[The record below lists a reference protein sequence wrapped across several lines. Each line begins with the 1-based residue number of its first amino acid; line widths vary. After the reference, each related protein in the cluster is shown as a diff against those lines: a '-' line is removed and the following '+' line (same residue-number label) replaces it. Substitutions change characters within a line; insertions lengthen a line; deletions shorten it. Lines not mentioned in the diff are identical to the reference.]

1 MTIYPMKHIKRRK
14 SYTKEYKLDVIQQS
28 YIRENIKEL
37 ADELGLRTELIYR
50 WRREY
55 HDDKGT
61 SFPGQGVEKKSIE
74 QEELDRVKKEN
85 EDLRMERDILKKA
98 IGIFSKKNG

>member
-1 MTIYPMKHIKRRK
+1 MNHIKGRK
-14 SYTKEYKLDVIQQS
+14 TYTKEYKLDVIQQS
-28 YIRENIKEL
+28 HIRDNIKEL
-37 ADELGLRTELIYR
+37 ADELGLQAELIYR

-55 HDDKGT
+55 HDDKDT

-85 EDLRMERDILKKA
+85 EDLRM
-98 IGIFSKKNG
+98 

>member
-1 MTIYPMKHIKRRK
+1 MKPIKRRK
-14 SYTKEYKLDVIQQS
+14 SYSKQYKLDVIQQS
-28 YIRENIKEL
+28 HNRANIKEL
-37 ADELGLRTELIYR
+37 ANELGLRAELIYR

-55 HDDKGT
+55 NDEEDN
-61 SFPGQGVEKKSIE
+61 SFPGHGVVKQSAE
-74 QEELDRVKKEN
+74 QEELNRIKKEN

>member
-1 MTIYPMKHIKRRK
+1 
-14 SYTKEYKLDVIQQS
+14 VIQQS
-28 YIRENIKEL
+28 YMRENIKEL
-37 ADELGLRTELIYR
+37 AEDLGLRTELIYR

-55 HDDKGT
+55 HDNKDT
-61 SFPGQGVEKKSIE
+61 SFPGHGVEKQSAD
-74 QEELDRVKKEN
+74 QQELDRMKKEN